1 MVDKSSSQDEQ
12 NEQDELNKLIKP
24 VINEIY
30 AILLDSK
37 EPFIGEVTDINE
49 LDHIVVIKTNAGQ
62 EHLFMLK
69 DDILLLQSKES
80 GYKILDIERVIP
92 FDIELLEKDVDQL
105 NKQLTSDIIQELD
118 ISLDDIV
125 DKDIV
130 YTDIELRED
139 ITSHLIKSFNAY
151 DNYSLIK
158 SINESI
164 YNIFELLDQDEE
176 IYLFNINLDKT
187 LPKWLIPIV
196 DNPLKLYSEEDNT
209 EDLDGIGEQEN
220 SNYNQRL
227 IHVLD
232 NYRPVQSSLSDV
244 GYSTNTISSYFRDCL
259 QTETCVGINGNYKYD
274 TRRNKHP
281 YISIYDSNKQLIHSS
296 DYLNV
301 VGFIYIPDDK
311 LLIFNL

>member
-151 DNYSLIK
+151 DN
-158 SINESI
+158 
-164 YNIFELLDQDEE
+164 
-176 IYLFNINLDKT
+176 
-187 LPKWLIPIV
+187 
-196 DNPLKLYSEEDNT
+196 
-209 EDLDGIGEQEN
+209 
-220 SNYNQRL
+220 
-227 IHVLD
+227 
-232 NYRPVQSSLSDV
+232 
-244 GYSTNTISSYFRDCL
+244 
-259 QTETCVGINGNYKYD
+259 
-274 TRRNKHP
+274 
-281 YISIYDSNKQLIHSS
+281 
-296 DYLNV
+296 
-301 VGFIYIPDDK
+301 
-311 LLIFNL
+311 